1 MGGVERSQVEVGNA
15 MKHGRGT
22 RGAAPASDAAGHSDA
37 PRTPLPVRPAASCH
51 MDSTCF

>member
-15 MKHGRGT
+15 MKHGRG
-22 RGAAPASDAAGHSDA
+22 SDAAGHNDA
-37 PRTPLPVRPAASCH
+37 LGTPLPARPAASCH

>member
-22 RGAAPASDAAGHSDA
+22 RGATPASNAAGRNDA
-37 PRTPLPVRPAASCH
+37 PGMPLPARPAASCH
-51 MDSTCF
+51 VESTCF